1 MNATV
6 APERVDPIG
15 QGKANKTAGSREPL
29 PVKAEPQAYL
39 RLDTGEVYTVPASG
53 VPILHNEFDRWN
65 RLIHEQLLANEVLA
79 LADERLLRISIAKGQ
94 NPAGVSQDVEK
105 NARAAQGLA
114 VHWREQATE
123 AVRQE
128 MQVLEVLDKLGST
141 GQSLIEMMP
150 LMDKAGDKPYKT
162 TPDKAN
168 GDWKQEALDLKR
180 KWNVKNAVG
189 FKEEFKQKDRYRG
202 LGPLRYVNSE
212 TLDTNNWPKFK
223 DKKSMKWADVYKK
236 DKSGKRKVNRTK
248 LKKYLGEQVMAATE
262 FSEDFI
268 KLEVSNVGTLGPEAL
283 EKWNANMRA
292 SGEGKVVWGDVE
304 IGDVD
309 FSAEA
314 AAMRYYSGGS
324 LSGEI
329 APLKGNVNI
338 KAEGGVEVAFAEG
351 KVAGNLYLPSKEG
364 LMLYWLDIEQIAAVA
379 NGPPVDT
386 TRYDLG
392 AVRLACAAELKG
404 VIGVSLAG
412 EVSIGVEMKD
422 IDTQDVDGKTKRGK
436 MPHIKGTNKK
446 VKRKSAANVSGKDDD
461 WKNTAGAAA
470 SVNFFAGAKGGVGLT
485 GAIEWRN
492 PHSQEKKFEPFA
504 SIAPEVQGMAGL
516 AGEAKL
522 AIEYVDGVF
531 RITAHAGLCFGLG
544 AEGTVTLAVG
554 AKQLA
559 SFMYWFYYNL
569 LNLGFRN
576 TEIIAKEAFRAGKY
590 LGYLVVAEGRA
601 VTTYF
606 GRQLDEGRDT
616 IDDLVNTLDVKFRK
630 ESETLELAKRVLA
643 NPAAL
648 RHTPPESKGMLIYML
663 TRFGAVS
670 WALDGGGLGNNYLPT
685 QRQAVLA
692 VLRQTQTKRDIEN
705 VIQHIHPKG
714 DMVSLDQRLD
724 DLKRF
729 FAAEGPSGLD
739 LPGTRTR
746 YQDGY
751 QDLMRQRGFGP
762 DFVALNGDF
771 DGWYTEVHASLA
783 DEAPRGYPALDNS
796 DFAYALARDGR
807 GDHPLFS
814 SGDSGFYNTV
824 T

>member
-6 APERVDPIG
+6 VPERVDPIG
-15 QGKANKTAGSREPL
+15 QGKANRTAGSTEAL

-39 RLDTGEVYTVPASG
+39 RLDTGEDYTVPASG
-53 VPILHNEFDRWN
+53 VPVLHNEFDRWN

-79 LADERLLRISIAKGQ
+79 LADERLLRIAVAKGE
-94 NPAGVSQDVEK
+94 NPASISQDVEK
-105 NARAAQGLA
+105 DARTAQGLA
-114 VHWREQATE
+114 VQWREQATE
-123 AVRQE
+123 AMRQE
-128 MQVLEVLDKLGST
+128 MQVLDKLGST

-180 KWNVKNAVG
+180 KWNVKSAAG
-189 FKEEFKQKDRYRG
+189 IKDEFKKKDRYRG
-202 LGPLRYVNSE
+202 LGPLRYINAE
-212 TLDTNNWPKFK
+212 TLAKNNWPKFK
-223 DKKSMKWADVYKK
+223 DAKSMKWAEVYKK
-236 DKSGKRKVNRTK
+236 DKAGKRKIDRTK
-248 LKKYLGEQVMAATE
+248 LKAYLGEQVMAAKV
-262 FSEDFI
+262 SSKDFI

-304 IGDVD
+304 LGDVD

-379 NGPPVDT
+379 NGASVDT

-422 IDTQDVDGKTKRGK
+422 IDTQDVDGKTKPGK

-446 VKRKSAANVSGKDDD
+446 VKRKSAANVSGKGDD

-492 PHSQEKKFEPFA
+492 PHNKEKKFEPFA
-504 SIAPEVQGMAGL
+504 SIAPELQGMAGL

-522 AIEYVDGVF
+522 AIEYVDGIF

-576 TEIIAKEAFRAGKY
+576 TQIIRDTAFRAGKY

-606 GRQLDEGRDT
+606 GRQLDRGFDT
-616 IDDLVNTLDVKFRK
+616 IEDLVGALDTKFRK
-630 ESETLELAKRVLA
+630 ESETLELAKRVLT
-643 NPAAL
+643 NPAVL

-685 QRQAVLA
+685 QRHAVLA

-705 VIQHIHPKG
+705 VIQHIHPNGEKV
-714 DMVSLDQRLD
+714 DLRQRLG
-724 DLKRF
+724 DLRRF
-729 FAAEGPSGLD
+729 FAAEGPRGLD

-746 YQDGY
+746 HQDGF
-751 QDLMRQRGFGP
+751 QELMRHRGHA
-762 DFVALNGDF
+762 DFIALNGDF

-783 DEAPRGYPALDNS
+783 DEAPRGHPALDNS

-814 SGDSGFYNTV
+814 SGDSGFYNTA

>member
-6 APERVDPIG
+6 APQAVTPLG
-15 QGKANKTAGSREPL
+15 QGKANATPGSTEDI

-39 RLDTGEVYTVPASG
+39 RLDTGEVYGVPAAD
-53 VPILHNEFDRWN
+53 VPTLHNEFDKWN

-79 LADERLLRISIAKGQ
+79 LADERLLLIAMAKGQ
-94 NPAGVSQDVEK
+94 NPASVSKDIEAD
-105 NARAAQGLA
+105 ARTAQGLA
-114 VHWREQATE
+114 IKWREQATE
-123 AVRQE
+123 AVRKE
-128 MQVLEVLDKLGST
+128 MQALDKLGST
-141 GQSLIEMMP
+141 GKNLIELVP
-150 LMDKAGDKPYKT
+150 LMDKAEDKPHKT
-162 TPDKAN
+162 TPDTAN
-168 GDWKQEALDLKR
+168 GDWKQKSLDLNR
-180 KWNVKNAVG
+180 KWNVKTAIG
-189 FKEEFKQKDRYRG
+189 IRDKFEQEARYRG
-202 LGPLRYVNSE
+202 LGPLRYVNSD
-212 TLDTNNWPKFK
+212 TLAKKNWPKFK
-223 DKKSMKWADVYKK
+223 DKKSMKWAEVYKE
-236 DKSGKRKVNRTK
+236 DEAGKRKIDRTK
-248 LKKYLGEQVMAATE
+248 MKQYLGEQVMAAKA
-262 FSEDFI
+262 SSKDFI
-268 KLEVSNVGTLGPEAL
+268 KLEISNVGTLGPEAL

-304 IGDVD
+304 LGDVD

-329 APLKGNVNI
+329 EPLKGNVNI
-338 KAEGGVEVAFAEG
+338 KAEGGLEVAFAEG

-364 LMLYWLDIEQIAAVA
+364 LMLYWLDIEQIAAAA
-379 NGPPVDT
+379 NGASVET

-392 AVRLACAAELKG
+392 AVRLACATELKG

-422 IDTQDVDGKTKRGK
+422 IDTQDVDGKTKPGK

-446 VKRKSAANVSGKDDD
+446 VKRKSAANVSGKGDD

-492 PHSQEKKFEPFA
+492 PHNKEKKFEPFA
-504 SIAPEVQGMAGL
+504 SIAPELQGMAGL
-516 AGEAKL
+516 AGEARL
-522 AIEYVDGVF
+522 AIEYVDGIF

-576 TEIIAKEAFRAGKY
+576 LSIIQDSAFRAGKY
-590 LGYLVVAEGRA
+590 LGYLVVAEGQA
-601 VTTYF
+601 VTKYF
-606 GRQLDEGRDT
+606 GRQLNKGTDT
-616 IDDLVNTLDVKFRK
+616 LERALTQLEMKFRK
-630 ESETLELAKRVLA
+630 ESETLELAKRVLE

-670 WALDGGGLGNNYLPT
+670 WALDGGGLGSNYLPT

-692 VLRQTQTKRDIEN
+692 VLHQTQTKRDIKN
-705 VIQHIHPKG
+705 VIEHIHLTG
-714 DMVSLDQRLD
+714 DKVSFDQRLV

-739 LPGTRTR
+739 FPGTRTQH
-746 YQDGY
+746 QDRF
-751 QDLMRQRGFGP
+751 QELMRQRGHT

-771 DGWYTEVHASLA
+771 GAWYDQTHAALM
-783 DEAPRGYPALDNS
+783 DEAPRGYPAMDNS
-796 DFAYALARDGR
+796 EFAYALIRDGR
-807 GDHPLFS
+807 GDHPLFAS
-814 SGDSGFYNTV
+814 SGNGFYSDTV
-824 T
+824 

>member
-1 MNATV
+1 MTATAV
-6 APERVDPIG
+6 SDHASPIG
-15 QGKANKTAGSREPL
+15 QGTANTTPGSSVSVQ
-29 PVKAEPQAYL
+29 VKAEPMTYL
-39 RLDTGEVYTVPASG
+39 RLDTGEVYAIPASDVPA
-53 VPILHNEFDRWN
+53 LHNEFDKWN
-65 RLIHEQLLANEVLA
+65 RLVHAQLLANEVLA
-79 LADERLLRISIAKGQ
+79 LADERLLLIATAKGE
-94 NPAGVSQDVEK
+94 NPASISNDVEDD
-105 NARAAQGLA
+105 ARTAQGLA
-114 VHWREQATE
+114 IKWREEATE
-123 AVRQE
+123 AVRKE
-128 MQVLEVLDKLGST
+128 MQALDKLGST
-141 GQSLIEMMP
+141 GKSLIEMVP

-168 GDWKQEALDLKR
+168 GDWKQKNLDLSR
-180 KWNVKNAVG
+180 KWNVKNGGGIKGKFEQEA
-189 FKEEFKQKDRYRG
+189 RYRG

-212 TLDTNNWPKFK
+212 TLAKKNWPKFK
-223 DKKSMKWADVYKK
+223 DQKSMKWVEVYKE
-236 DKSGKRKVNRTK
+236 DAAGKRKIDRTK
-248 LKKYLGEQVMAATE
+248 LKRYLDEQVMAAKV
-262 FSEDFI
+262 SSSDFI

-283 EKWNANMRA
+283 DKWNANMHA
-292 SGEGKVVWGDVE
+292 SGEGKVVWGDAE
-304 IGDVD
+304 LGDVD

-324 LSGEI
+324 LSAEI

-338 KAEGGVEVAFAEG
+338 KAEGGLEVAFAEG

-379 NGPPVDT
+379 KGASVDT

-422 IDTQDVDGKTKRGK
+422 IDTQDVDGKTKPGK
-436 MPHIKGTNKK
+436 VPHIKGTNKK
-446 VKRKSAANVSGKDDD
+446 VKRKSAANVSGKGDD

-470 SVNFFAGAKGGVGLT
+470 SVNFFAGAKGGVGLK

-492 PHSQEKKFEPFA
+492 PHNKEKKFEPFA
-504 SIAPEVQGMAGL
+504 SIAPELQGMAGI
-516 AGEAKL
+516 AGEAKM
-522 AIEYVDGVF
+522 AIEYVDGIF

-559 SFMYWFYYNL
+559 SFIYWFYYNL

-576 TEIIAKEAFRAGKY
+576 TQIIRDTAFRAGKY
-590 LGYLVVAEGRA
+590 LGYLVVAEGQA
-601 VTTYF
+601 ITTYF
-606 GRQLDEGRDT
+606 GMRLDKGFDT
-616 IDDLVNTLDVKFRK
+616 IEDLVSALDTKFRK
-630 ESETLELAKRVLA
+630 EAETLQLAKRVLA
-643 NPAAL
+643 NPSAL
-648 RHTPPESKGMLIYML
+648 RYTPPESKGMLIYML

-670 WALDGGGLGNNYLPT
+670 WALDGGGLGSNYLPT

-705 VIQHIHPKG
+705 VIQHIHPTG
-714 DMVSLDQRLD
+714 DKVNFDQRLR

-729 FAAEGPSGLD
+729 FAAEGPRGLD

-746 YQDGY
+746 HQDSF
-751 QDLMRQRGFGP
+751 QDLMRQRGHA

-771 DGWYTEVHASLA
+771 DTWYEEVHASLM

-814 SGDSGFYNTV
+814 SSSSGFYSIIT
-824 T
+824 

>member
-6 APERVDPIG
+6 APERAAPLG
-15 QGKANKTAGSREPL
+15 QGNANTTAGSSVPVH
-29 PVKAEPQAYL
+29 VKAEPQAYL
-39 RLDTGEVYTVPASG
+39 RLDTGEVYTIPAASI
-53 VPILHNEFDRWN
+53 PTLHNEFDRWN

-79 LADERLLRISIAKGQ
+79 LADERLLRIAIAKGQ
-94 NPAGVSQDVEK
+94 NPASVSQDIETD
-105 NARAAQGLA
+105 ARAAQGLA
-114 VHWREQATE
+114 VQWREQATE

-128 MQVLEVLDKLGST
+128 MQALDKLGST
-141 GQSLIEMMP
+141 GQGLIEMMP
-150 LMDKAGDKPYKT
+150 LMDKAGDKPHKT
-162 TPDKAN
+162 TADKTN
-168 GDWKQEALDLKR
+168 GDWKQESLDLKR
-180 KWNVKNAVG
+180 KWNVKSAVG
-189 FKEEFKQKDRYRG
+189 IRDEFKKKDRYRG

-212 TLDTNNWPKFK
+212 TLAKNNWPKFK
-223 DKKSMKWADVYKK
+223 DTKSMKWAEVYKK
-236 DKSGKRKVNRTK
+236 DKAGKRKIDRTK
-248 LKKYLGEQVMAATE
+248 LKAYLGEQVMAAKV
-262 FSEDFI
+262 SSKDFI

-283 EKWNANMRA
+283 ENWNANMRA
-292 SGEGKVVWGDVE
+292 TGEGKVVWGDVE
-304 IGDVD
+304 LGDVD

-324 LSGEI
+324 LIGEI
-329 APLKGNVNI
+329 APLKGKVNI
-338 KAEGGVEVAFAEG
+338 KAEGSVEVAFAEG

-364 LMLYWLDIEQIAAVA
+364 LMLYWLDIEQITAVA
-379 NGPPVDT
+379 NGKTVDT
-386 TRYDLG
+386 QRYDLG
-392 AVRLACAAELKG
+392 AVRLACSAELKG
-404 VIGVSLAG
+404 VVGVSLAG
-412 EVSIGVEMKD
+412 EISIGVEMKD
-422 IDTQDVDGKTKRGK
+422 TDTQDIDGKTKPGK
-436 MPHIKGTNKK
+436 MPHIKGTNKR
-446 VKRKSAANVSGKDDD
+446 VKRKSAANVSGKGDD

-504 SIAPEVQGMAGL
+504 SIAPELQGMAGL

-576 TEIIAKEAFRAGKY
+576 VAIVRKSGFDAAKY
-590 LGYLVVAEGRA
+590 LGYLVVAEGKGLA
-601 VTTYF
+601 DYF
-606 GRQLDEGRDT
+606 GRRLSALDTRTTLSE
-616 IDDLVNTLDVKFRK
+616 LVKAVDAKLRL
-630 ESETLELAKRVLA
+630 EAETLHLAKRILA
-643 NPAAL
+643 NPSAL

-670 WALDGGGLGNNYLPT
+670 WALDGGGLGSHYLPT

-692 VLRQTQTKRDIEN
+692 VLHQTQTKRDIEN
-705 VIQHIHPKG
+705 VIQHIHPTG
-714 DMVSLDQRLD
+714 DKVDFSQRLG

-739 LPGTRTR
+739 FPGTRT
-746 YQDGY
+746 QHQNGF
-751 QDLMRQRGFGP
+751 QEVMRQRGHA

-771 DGWYTEVHASLA
+771 GAWYDQTHAALM
-783 DEAPRGYPALDNS
+783 DEAPRGHPAMDNS
-796 DFAYALARDGR
+796 EFGYALARDGR
-807 GDHPLFS
+807 GDHPLFAS
-814 SGDSGFYNTV
+814 SGNGFYKSV
-824 T
+824 A

>member
-6 APERVDPIG
+6 VPQRAEPIG
-15 QGKANKTAGSREPL
+15 QGKANKTNGSTEEL

-53 VPILHNEFDRWN
+53 VPTLHNEFDRWN

-79 LADERLLRISIAKGQ
+79 LADERLLRIAIAKGQ
-94 NPAGVSQDVEK
+94 NSASISQDIEK
-105 NARAAQGLA
+105 DARTAQGLA
-114 VHWREQATE
+114 VQWREQATE

-128 MQVLEVLDKLGST
+128 MQVLDKLGST
-141 GQSLIEMMP
+141 GQSLIEMVP

-180 KWNVKNAVG
+180 KWNVKSAVG
-189 FKEEFKQKDRYRG
+189 IKDEFKKKDRYRG

-212 TLDTNNWPKFK
+212 TLAKNNWPKFK
-223 DKKSMKWADVYKK
+223 DAKSMKWAEVYKK
-236 DKSGKRKVNRTK
+236 DKAGKRKIDRTK
-248 LKKYLGEQVMAATE
+248 LKHYLGEQVMAAKV
-262 FSEDFI
+262 SSKDFI

-304 IGDVD
+304 LGDVD

-329 APLKGNVNI
+329 SPLKGNVNI
-338 KAEGGVEVAFAEG
+338 KAEGGVEIAFAEG

-379 NGPPVDT
+379 NGTSVDT

-392 AVRLACAAELKG
+392 AVRLACSAELKG

-422 IDTQDVDGKTKRGK
+422 IDTQDVDGKTKPGK

-446 VKRKSAANVSGKDDD
+446 VKRKSAANVSGKGDD

-492 PHSQEKKFEPFA
+492 PHNKEKKFEPFA
-504 SIAPEVQGMAGL
+504 SIAPELQGMAGL

-576 TEIIAKEAFRAGKY
+576 TEIIAKEAFEAGKY
-590 LGYLVVAEGRA
+590 LGYLVVAEGKSI
-601 VTTYF
+601 TSYF
-606 GRQLDEGRDT
+606 GKKLSDAEVT
-616 IDDLVNTLDVKFRK
+616 LVDLVEALEVKFQK
-630 ESETLELAKRVLA
+630 ESATLQLAQRVLS

-648 RHTPPESKGMLIYML
+648 RYTPPESKGMLIYML

-670 WALDGGGLGNNYLPT
+670 WALDGGGLGSNYLPT

-692 VLRQTQTKRDIEN
+692 VLRQAFTKRDIEN
-705 VIQHIHPKG
+705 VIQHIHPTGGK
-714 DMVSLDQRLD
+714 VNFDQRLR

-729 FAAEGPSGLD
+729 FAAEGPRGMD

-746 YQDGY
+746 HQDGF
-751 QDLMRQRGFGP
+751 QDLMRQRGHP

-771 DGWYTEVHASLA
+771 GAWYEGVHASLM
-783 DEAPRGYPALDNS
+783 DEARRGYPALDNS
-796 DFAYALARDGR
+796 EFAYALVRDGR

-814 SGDSGFYNTV
+814 SRDGGFYNDTV
-824 T
+824 

>member
-15 QGKANKTAGSREPL
+15 QGKANKAAGSREPL

-94 NPAGVSQDVEK
+94 NPASVSQDVEK
-105 NARAAQGLA
+105 DARAAQGLA
-114 VHWREQATE
+114 VQWREQATE
-123 AVRQE
+123 TVRQE
-128 MQVLEVLDKLGST
+128 LQVLDKLGST

-150 LMDKAGDKPYKT
+150 LMDKVGDKPYKT

-180 KWNVKNAVG
+180 KWNVKSAAG
-189 FKEEFKQKDRYRG
+189 IKEAFKKKDRYRG

-212 TLDTNNWPKFK
+212 TLAKNNWPKFK

-236 DKSGKRKVNRTK
+236 DKAGKRKVNRTK
-248 LKKYLGEQVMAATE
+248 LKEYLGEQVMEAKV
-262 FSEDFI
+262 SSKDFI

-304 IGDVD
+304 LGDVD

-329 APLKGNVNI
+329 APLKGNVNL
-338 KAEGGVEVAFAEG
+338 KAEGGMEIAFAEG

-364 LMLYWLDIEQIAAVA
+364 LMLYWLDIEQITAATK
-379 NGPPVDT
+379 GKSVDT

-392 AVRLACAAELKG
+392 AVRLACSAELKG

-422 IDTQDVDGKTKRGK
+422 IDTRDIDGKTKSGK

-446 VKRKSAANVSGKDDD
+446 VKRKSAANVSGKGDD

-470 SVNFFAGAKGGVGLT
+470 SVNFFAGAKGGFGLS

-504 SIAPEVQGMAGL
+504 SIAPELQGMVGL

-522 AIEYVDGVF
+522 AIEYVDGIF
-531 RITAHAGLCFGLG
+531 RITAHAGLCFGVG

-576 TEIIAKEAFRAGKY
+576 TQIILDTAFDAGKY
-590 LGYLVVAEGRA
+590 LGYLVVAEGKELA
-601 VTTYF
+601 AYF
-606 GRQLDEGRDT
+606 GKRLSDAEVTLTALVEALDS
-616 IDDLVNTLDVKFRK
+616 KFRK
-630 ESETLELAKRVLA
+630 EAEVLKLAQRVLA
-643 NPAAL
+643 NPSAL
-648 RHTPPESKGMLIYML
+648 RYTPPESKGMLIYML

-670 WALDGGGLGNNYLPT
+670 WALDGGGLGSSYLPT

-705 VIQHIHPKG
+705 VIQHIHPTGEKV
-714 DMVSLDQRLD
+714 DFNQRLD

-729 FAAEGPSGLD
+729 FAAEGPRGMD
-739 LPGTRTR
+739 FPGTRTR
-746 YQDGY
+746 HQDGF
-751 QDLMRQRGFGP
+751 QDLMRQRGHV
-762 DFVALNGDF
+762 DFVALNGNF
-771 DGWYTEVHASLA
+771 GAWYGEVHASLMDKPA
-783 DEAPRGYPALDNS
+783 RGYPALDNA
-796 DFAYALARDGR
+796 DVAYTLIRDR
-807 GDHPLFS
+807 QGDHPLFTS
-814 SGDSGFYNTV
+814 TGNGFYNSNSA
-824 T
+824 